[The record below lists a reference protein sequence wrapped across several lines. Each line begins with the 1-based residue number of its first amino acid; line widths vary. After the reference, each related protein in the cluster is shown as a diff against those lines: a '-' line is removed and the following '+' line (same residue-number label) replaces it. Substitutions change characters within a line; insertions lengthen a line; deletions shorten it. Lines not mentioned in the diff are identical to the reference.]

1 MHYHTLQL
9 FLRNMWIILK
19 LNSYPIWMIYF
30 VLWTC
35 FAVAQV
41 QIMLANY
48 WIGGSSTNEKEILKQ
63 QKHNTNHGKTM
74 AFWNKFFKFKLK
86 LVIIW
91 LILIRSHLS
100 LNQKCYFSLWLL
112 SWAYLFCFTQ
122 CASPKLK
129 WTLFYCRKWG
139 NSSSRT
145 QQPKYDSCI

>member
-1 MHYHTLQL
+1 ML
-9 FLRNMWIILK
+9 IILK

-30 VLWTC
+30 VLRTC

-41 QIMLANY
+41 QIILANY
-48 WIGGSSTNEKEILKQ
+48 WIRGSSTNEKK
-63 QKHNTNHGKTM
+63 NTEATEAQYHGKTM

-91 LILIRSHLS
+91 FILIRSHLS
-100 LNQKCYFSLWLL
+100 LYQKCYFSLWLL

-139 NSSSRT
+139 NSSSKT